1 MQAACGFEGVSAPPA
16 VRFGA
21 GALFLAAERAGV
33 GSSHVCGVAVLSG
46 KRWTVYPLPGGTRL
60 NADAVLSSGSFV
72 VGTVG
77 VGTDAHALSYG
88 SGGLFVYT
96 AGRLVPV
103 TIPTGQYVSSLLAL
117 PGGGYAAGT
126 APAGSAHPGAS
137 SGRLGV
143 AAAHGG
149 TRWYTPPASGTA
161 KAFGMAPADPPYG
174 VVVGAVQGNLLWF
187 GVDGVGVAALNT
199 ATGHFQLHGSTY
211 FPTAYGPI
219 QFFPNVTSSSTVY
232 YSIHRLPGIA
242 DAGYWGPLYAAS
254 AAGGGRVRRI
264 FPATLP
270 GSTPKR
276 PDYGCI
282 QGGVGAPSQ
291 VRQYGS
297 RLWVKWSGCQV
308 YEAIQGAP
316 GLQRPAITCG
326 QTGVWQVDVVFA
338 PGASVSE
345 LCETRGAYVLYTLNG
360 RTGAVEATHVW
371 KTAPWKTAK
380 GRGIPWAGWFAAPG
394 GGLWAWSSKLYEVA
408 PTGVITAHYAFA
420 GPLGA
425 VLGARHL
432 WLVGTHGVAAVPA
445 TAAP

>member
-1 MQAACGFEGVSAPPA
+1 M
-16 VRFGA
+16 
-21 GALFLAAERAGV
+21 
-33 GSSHVCGVAVLSG
+33 
-46 KRWTVYPLPGGTRL
+46 
-60 NADAVLSSGSFV
+60 

-77 VGTDAHALSYG
+77 AGTSTPEFRDG

-103 TIPTGQYVSSLLAL
+103 TIPTGQYVVSLLAL

-126 APAGSAHPGAS
+126 AAAGSEYQGAS

-161 KAFGMAPADPPYG
+161 KAFGKAPADPPYG

-199 ATGHFQLHGSTY
+199 VTGHFQLQGSKY
-211 FPTAYGPI
+211 FPPAYGGGSI
-219 QFFPNVTSSSTVY
+219 QFFPNVTSSTAVY
-232 YSIHRLPGIA
+232 YSVHRLPGIA

-254 AAGGGRVRRI
+254 ATGGGSVRRI

-270 GSTPKR
+270 DSTPKL
-276 PDYGCI
+276 PHYGCI
-282 QGGVGAPSQ
+282 QGGVGAPKQ

-316 GLQRPAITCG
+316 GLGRPAIACG
-326 QTGVWQVDVVFA
+326 QIGVWQVAVAFA

-345 LCETRGAYVLYTLNG
+345 LCDTRGAYTLYTMDG
-360 RTGAVEATHVW
+360 RTGSVDVTHVW
-371 KTAPWKTAK
+371 KTPPWPTAK
-380 GRGIPWAGWFAAPG
+380 GRGIPWAGWFPAPG
-394 GGLWAWSSKLYEVA
+394 GSLWAWSSDLYEVA
-408 PTGVITAHYAFA
+408 PTGVITAHYAFP

-425 VLGARHL
+425 VLGAHHL
-432 WLVGTHGVAAVPA
+432 WLVGAQGVAAVLAAA
-445 TAAP
+445 TP